1 MFIQQRA
8 CQKVPY
14 SAYKKAQPKLCLIKS
29 KELLKSTS
37 PEFPSP
43 VLWPV
48 LPDAHPDSQQWH
60 DLHVPAENG
69 H

>member
-8 CQKVPY
+8 CQKVPS

-43 VLWPV
+43 VPWPV
-48 LPDAHPDSQQWH
+48 LPDDHPDSQQ
-60 DLHVPAENG
+60 
-69 H
+69 